1 MKPSRKRELAADLM
15 KRYGASMRKAC
26 AAIGLSRVVYL
37 YRSVAADDAAL
48 VMRIKDITR
57 TRVHYGYRR
66 VHVMLKREGFKDN
79 HKRVYRLYKEQGLSL
94 RHKRPK
100 RNKAAQLRQPKTLAH
115 SMNQIWSMDFVADN
129 LFDGR
134 KLRMLTVVD
143 CYSRESLAIH
153 VGQSLKGEDVVQVLN
168 RIVHERGQP
177 QTIKTDNG
185 SEFISKV
192 MDKWAYERG
201 IEMDFSRPGK
211 PTDNAM
217 VESFNGRLRQECL
230 NEHWFMG
237 LADAQDQIEAWRR
250 HYNEVRPHSAL
261 DWLTPIKFARQ
272 AGSEPGLPNN
282 KESEILTSE
291 R

>member
-1 MKPSRKRELAADLM
+1 LKPSRKRELAADLM

-26 AAIGLSRVVYL
+26 AAIGLSRMVYL
-37 YRSVAADDAAL
+37 YQPVAADNTAL
-48 VMRIKDITR
+48 VMRMKEITQ

-79 HKRVYRLYKEQGLSL
+79 HKRVYRLYKEQGLTL

-115 SMNQIWSMDFVADN
+115 GINQIWSMDFVADN

-143 CYSRESLAIH
+143 CYTRESLAIH
-153 VGQSLKGEDVVQVLN
+153 VGQSLKGEDVVRVLS

-201 IEMDFSRPGK
+201 IELDFSRPGK

-230 NEHWFMG
+230 NEHWFMS
-237 LADAQDQIEAWRR
+237 LADAQDKIETWRR
-250 HYNEVRPHSAL
+250 DYNEARPHSAL
-261 DWLTPIKFARQ
+261 DWLTPMEFARQ
-272 AGSEPGLPNN
+272 AGIKPRLSTN
-282 KESEILTSE
+282 KEPEILTSE

>member
-1 MKPSRKRELAADLM
+1 
-15 KRYGASMRKAC
+15 MRRAC
-26 AAIGLSRVVYL
+26 AAIQLSRVVYL
-37 YRSVAADDAAL
+37 YQSVARDNAAL
-48 VMRIKDITR
+48 IMRMKEITR

-79 HKRVYRLYKEQGLSL
+79 HKRVYRLYREQGLSL

-100 RNKAAQLRQPKTLAH
+100 RNKAAQLRQPKMLAH
-115 SMNQIWSMDFVADN
+115 RINQIWGMDFVADN

-153 VGQSLKGEDVVQVLN
+153 VGQSLKGEDVVGALN
-168 RIVHERGQP
+168 AIVHQRGQP

-185 SEFISKV
+185 SEFISKI

-201 IEMDFSRPGK
+201 VELDFSRPGK
-211 PTDNAM
+211 PTDNAL

-230 NEHWFMG
+230 NEHWFMS
-237 LADAQDQIEAWRR
+237 LAI
-250 HYNEVRPHSAL
+250 
-261 DWLTPIKFARQ
+261 
-272 AGSEPGLPNN
+272 
-282 KESEILTSE
+282 
-291 R
+291 

>member
-1 MKPSRKRELAADLM
+1 
-15 KRYGASMRKAC
+15 MRKAC
-26 AAIGLSRVVYL
+26 AAIQLSRVVYL
-37 YRSVAADDAAL
+37 YQSVARDNTAL
-48 VMRIKDITR
+48 VMRMKEITQ

-66 VHVMLKREGFKDN
+66 VHVMLKREGFQDN
-79 HKRVYRLYKEQGLSL
+79 HKRVYRLYSEEGLSL
-94 RHKRPK
+94 RLKRPK

-115 SMNQIWSMDFVADN
+115 HINQIWSMDFVADN

-153 VGQSLKGEDVVQVLN
+153 VGQSLKGEDVVRVLN
-168 RIVHERGQP
+168 AIVHERGQP

-201 IEMDFSRPGK
+201 VAIDFSRPGK

-230 NEHWFMG
+230 NEHWFMS
-237 LADAQDQIEAWRR
+237 LKDAQDKIEAWRR
-250 HYNEVRPHSAL
+250 HYNEARPHSAL
-261 DWLTPIKFARQ
+261 DWQTPSEFARQ
-272 AGSEPGLPNN
+272 TGPRPGQ
-282 KESEILTSE
+282 SSST
-291 R
+291 